1 MSDIDWKARALAAE
15 AALAELTGGEII
27 NCAAAVA
34 EDFACLDCGRSTDD
48 FWVED
53 ALWWQAIVP
62 EDRTTWP
69 PLFKPVLVSQSG
81 DEPEVA
87 AFDTEDVDRLRIHY
101 KNWEGKVYAG
111 WSFLVF
117 PPPPRSPRG
126 AQ

>member
-1 MSDIDWKARALAAE
+1 MSPAVFVDALRAVRAQ
-15 AALAELTGGEII
+15 
-27 NCAAAVA
+27 
-34 EDFACLDCGRSTDD
+34 LDA
-48 FWVED
+48 VED
-53 ALWWQAIVP
+53 AGIGLVRFESKWQVIVP
-62 EDRTTWP
+62 EDRATWP

-81 DEPEVA
+81 DEPEIA